1 MFTGIVQQVGHVVS
15 LADTAGNRRLGIAL
29 PQPFARPV
37 RLGDSIAVNGVCLTA
52 VEFAADRFSADV
64 SVETLRVTTLGRLAA
79 GAPVNVETALT
90 LADPLGGH
98 LVSGHVDA
106 IGRVLSL
113 EPAGESAALTVELPA
128 ALMRYV
134 AAKGSVC
141 IDGVSLTVNTV
152 GERTLSVH
160 LVPHTL
166 SHTIMHTYAPGTE
179 VNVEVDLLARY
190 LERLTGNA
198 S

>member
-1 MFTGIVQQVGHVVS
+1 MFTGIVQQVGRVAS
-15 LADTAGNRRLGIAL
+15 LTDTPGNRRIAIEL
-29 PQPFARPV
+29 PAPFARPV
-37 RLGDSIAVNGVCLTA
+37 RLGDSIAVNGACLTA

-64 SVETLRVTTLGRLAA
+64 SVETLRVTTLGQLAE
-79 GAPVNVETALT
+79 GAPVNVEAALT

-98 LVSGHVDA
+98 LVTGHVDG

-113 EPAGESAALTVELPA
+113 ERVSDSAALTVELPA

-141 IDGVSLTVNTV
+141 IDGVSLTVNSV
-152 GERTLSVH
+152 GRRTLSVH

-166 SHTIMHTYAPGTE
+166 SHTIMQSYAPGTA

-190 LERLTGNA
+190 LERLTGTP